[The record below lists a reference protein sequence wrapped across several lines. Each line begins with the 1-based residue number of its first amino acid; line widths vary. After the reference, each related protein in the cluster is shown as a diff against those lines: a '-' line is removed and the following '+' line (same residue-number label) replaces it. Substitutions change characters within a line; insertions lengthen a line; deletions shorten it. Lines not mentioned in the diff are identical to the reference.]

1 MKTALVVALC
11 AGFAG
16 HANASCADDR
26 VTVIGDWGRANFA
39 VVVVDDPAERSQG
52 LMNVP
57 EMATMSGMFFVY
69 LNVQRV
75 TFWMRNTLIP
85 LDMIFAR
92 ADGTVQTVHPK
103 TLIGLDMIF
112 VGPDGAILSIHEN
125 AVPLDETVING
136 GDGVQYVLEVNA
148 GMVARLGI
156 NIGDSLQHP
165 AFGEGAIVPC
175 D

>member
-16 HANASCADDR
+16 HANASCADGR

-39 VVVVDDPAERSQG
+39 VAVADDPAERSQG

-75 TFWMRNTLIP
+75 TFWMRNTLIG
-85 LDMIFAR
+85 LDMIFA
-92 ADGTVQTVHPK
+92 
-103 TLIGLDMIF
+103 
-112 VGPDGAILSIHEN
+112 GPDGAILSIHEN

-165 AFGEGAIVPC
+165 AFGAGAIVPC
-175 D
+175 N

>member
-1 MKTALVVALC
+1 MKTALVVAVC

-16 HANASCADDR
+16 SANASCADDR

-39 VVVVDDPAERSQG
+39 VAVADDPAERSQG

-69 LNVQRV
+69 PNAQRA
-75 TFWMRNTLIP
+75 TFWMRN
-85 LDMIFAR
+85 
-92 ADGTVQTVHPK
+92 

-125 AVPLDETVING
+125 AVPLGETVING

-165 AFGEGAIVPC
+165 AFGAGAIVPC
-175 D
+175 N

>member
-1 MKTALVVALC
+1 MKTALVVALF

-26 VTVIGDWGRANFA
+26 VTVTGDWGRANFA
-39 VVVVDDPAERSQG
+39 VAVADDAAERSQG

-57 EMATMSGMFFVY
+57 EMATMSGMLFVY
-69 LNVQRV
+69 PHAQRA
-75 TFWMRNTLIP
+75 TFWMRNTLIG
-85 LDMIFAR
+85 LDMIFA
-92 ADGTVQTVHPK
+92 
-103 TLIGLDMIF
+103 
-112 VGPDGAILSIHEN
+112 GPDGAILSIHEN

-136 GDGVQYVLEVNA
+136 GDGVKYVLEVNA

-165 AFGEGAIVPC
+165 AFGVGAIVPC

>member
-26 VTVIGDWGRANFA
+26 VTVTGDWGRANFA
-39 VVVVDDPAERSQG
+39 VTVADDAAERSQG

-57 EMATMSGMFFVY
+57 EMATMSGMLFAY
-69 LNVQRV
+69 PRAQRA
-75 TFWMRNTLIP
+75 TFWMR
-85 LDMIFAR
+85 
-92 ADGTVQTVHPK
+92 K

-112 VGPDGAILSIHEN
+112 AGPDGRILSIHEN

-136 GDGVQYVLEVNA
+136 GGGVQYVLEVNA
-148 GMVARLGI
+148 GMVARLGVK
-156 NIGDSLQHP
+156 IGDILQHP
-165 AFGEGAIVPC
+165 AFGADAIAPC